1 MLMLAKV
8 NTNWKNNLKTKKNHW
23 IDQSINCWTLLIS
36 NQNKLVLNSLVM
48 VSSHHFVDIKVT
60 ISVNL
65 ILYNNKLCLSY

>member
-1 MLMLAKV
+1 MLAKV

-23 IDQSINCWTLLIS
+23 IYQSIKCWTLLIS
-36 NQNKLVLNSLVM
+36 NQNKLVLNTLVM